1 MQISIPYS
9 NQTRI
14 GHKLFICKVLAG
26 KMAPG
31 NHDLKR
37 PPHGFDS
44 VGTHNVVVVFDR
56 MQCYPEYIIT
66 LS

>member
-1 MQISIPYS
+1 
-9 NQTRI
+9 
-14 GHKLFICKVLAG
+14 
-26 KMAPG
+26 MAPG